1 MKKESKKLPCIAKV
15 QLIYNSGVPS
25 AERRHVV
32 GSKDAYDIFK
42 AHWNADTIELFEEFQ
57 ILILNRSNY
66 VLGISQVTAGGTA
79 GTVVDA
85 KLIFQTALLCNATGV
100 ILCHNHPSGN
110 LNPSH
115 ADLKLTKKLRSG
127 GKLLNLS
134 VLDHLIISK
143 EGYYSFKDRGQL

>member
-1 MKKESKKLPCIAKV
+1 MKKEPKKLSCIAKV
-15 QLIYNSGVPS
+15 RLVYNSDIPYEDRVHIGN
-25 AERRHVV
+25 
-32 GSKDAYDIFK
+32 SKDAYGIFK
-42 AHWNADTIELFEEFQ
+42 SNWDADTIDLFEEFH
-57 ILILNRSNY
+57 ILVLDRMNQ
-66 VLGISQVTAGGTA
+66 VLGISRVTAGGTA

-110 LNPSH
+110 LNPSN
-115 ADLKLTKKLRSG
+115 ADLKLTKKLKNG
-127 GKLLNLS
+127 GLLLDLS